1 MDTPPIAGELFR
13 QWIKNIYQDNLL
25 IKNEMHVSGERVS
38 LQNITMPIFIQV
50 AAGDHLV
57 SPECSM
63 PLYYAVGSAD
73 KAMRIYPIGHVGMI
87 ASSLSQRTVLPE
99 LGRWLR
105 ERS

>member
-1 MDTPPIAGELFR
+1 
-13 QWIKNIYQDNLL
+13 
-25 IKNEMHVSGERVS
+25 MHVSGERVS

-50 AAGDHLV
+50 AAGE
-57 SPECSM
+57 SPGVTRGAACRCTM
-63 PLYYAVGSAD
+63 PWEAAD